1 MEEYGFGDVLAGI
14 WCPFRLPEQGF
25 VWNCP
30 KGSYCPDSTTNIEC
44 PQGMYCDIKTS
55 SLTLEGGA
63 MPCERCGAGTETKTQ
78 STAQMVT
85 QWVIFCLLCLIVLSR
100 IVIRFI
106 RIDNEKLLSALAI
119 DTVMEATKGEGEVQ
133 RVDHKKE
140 QEKYSRL
147 RPKLEL
153 IAERLRKIRNNSAND
168 SPPPQDDDIFYVTK
182 SGDIVFDANAFF
194 DVIDKNKDGVLSFTE
209 LNEIMCLGEDQLNA
223 FIANMQ
229 ARMPQLEQ
237 RVTRHLGTV
246 SRETFVKCFLDA
258 LADAAHLEPTR
269 EEAERLFLEIAEM
282 VEDAGNTPTTRAPSR
297 LSLTARR
304 VSLTAPNK
312 PASLSVSYDKLHTSP
327 ALTSFLSDMQ
337 IYGIVSRFK
346 KKQREEG
353 GKVGEISQE
362 EFVELYPRFLGE
374 VMRPDFTTSLVKSSK
389 SDGLDITFQNL
400 CLAVKIGNDNVNV
413 LDDVTGRFRSRTMV
427 AVMGGT
433 GSGKSSLLNALCGR
447 AHYGKVSGKV
457 FVNGN
462 ESKIEDQ
469 KGVIGFVPQEDIV
482 YPDLTVKENL
492 LYAGRL
498 TLPAGTTS
506 EEIVELAEEVMA
518 SLGLRRIANSLVGDA
533 RRRGIS
539 GGEKKRVNVGI
550 ELMKKPKLLFLE

>member
-1 MEEYGFGDVLAGI
+1 MEEYGFGDILSGI
-14 WCPFRLPEQGF
+14 WCPNRLPSQSF
-25 VWNCP
+25 IWNCP
-30 KGSYCPDSTTNIEC
+30 EGSYCPESTTKIEC
-44 PQGMYCDIKTS
+44 PKGMYCDTKTS

-63 MPCERCGAGTETKTQ
+63 MPCDRCDAGTETKTQ
-78 STAQMVT
+78 STEQVVIT
-85 QWVIFCLLCLIVLSR
+85 WVIFGLLCLIVISR
-100 IVIRFI
+100 IVLRYI
-106 RIDNEKLLSALAI
+106 RIDKEKLLSALAM
-119 DTVMEATKGEGEVQ
+119 DTVMEATRGEDELQ

-140 QEKYSRL
+140 QEKYTKL

-153 IAERLRKIRNNSAND
+153 IAERLRKIRNEDAND
-168 SPPPQDDDIFYVTK
+168 SPPPPQDDIFYVSK
-182 SGDIVFDANAFF
+182 SGDILFDANAFF
-194 DVIDKNKDGVLSFTE
+194 DVIDKNKDGVLSFSE

-223 FIANMQ
+223 FIANMR
-229 ARMPQLEQ
+229 ARMPQLE
-237 RVTRHLGTV
+237 RRATRHLGTV
-246 SRETFVKCFLDA
+246 AKDTFVKCFLDA

-269 EEAERLFLEIAEM
+269 DEAERLFLEIAGE
-282 VEDAGNTPTTRAPSR
+282 EENAPTAHATRRFSVRASA
-297 LSLTARR
+297 T
-304 VSLTAPNK
+304 K
-312 PASLSVSYDKLHTSP
+312 PTSLSVSYERLHSSP

-353 GKVGEISQE
+353 GKVGAISKE
-362 EFVELYPRFLGE
+362 EFVDFYPRFLGE
-374 VMRPDFTTSLVKSSK
+374 VMRPDFTTSLVKPSK
-389 SDGLDITFQNL
+389 SDGLDVTFQNL
-400 CLAVKIGNDNVNV
+400 CLAVKVGKGEMNVV
-413 LDDVTGRFRSRTMV
+413 DGVTGRFCSHTMV

-498 TLPAGTTS
+498 MLPAGTTS
-506 EEIVELAEEVMA
+506 EEIAELAEEVMA
-518 SLGLRRIANSLVGDA
+518 SLGLRRIADSLVGDE

>member
-1 MEEYGFGDVLAGI
+1 MEEYGFGDILAGI
-14 WCPFRLPEQGF
+14 WCPYSTPAAGF

-30 KGSYCPDSTTNIEC
+30 AGSYCPNSTINLTC
-44 PQGMYCDIKTS
+44 PQDLYCNYKTS

-63 MPCERCGAGTETKTQ
+63 MPCDRCDAGVESKTKSREQLIT
-78 STAQMVT
+78 S
-85 QWVIFCLLCLIVLSR
+85 WVIFALFCFIVISR
-100 IVIRFI
+100 IVRRFI
-106 RIDNEKLLSALAI
+106 RIDKEKVTKALAI
-119 DTVMEATKGEGEVQ
+119 DTVMEAMKGKDELQ
-133 RVDHKKE
+133 RVNHKRE

-153 IAERLRKIRNNSAND
+153 IAERLRKIRNDGKNGSQ
-168 SPPPQDDDIFYVTK
+168 SPQDDIFYVSK

-194 DVIDKNKDGVLSFTE
+194 DAIDKNKDGVLSFIE

-229 ARMPQLEQ
+229 DRMPQLEQ
-237 RVTRHLGTV
+237 RTTRHLGTV

-258 LADAAHLEPTR
+258 LADAAHLEPTA
-269 EEAERLFLEIAEM
+269 EEAERLFLEIAGITE
-282 VEDAGNTPTTRAPSR
+282 EEKNAPTTHATRRFSVRAS
-297 LSLTARR
+297 T
-304 VSLTAPNK
+304 TK
-312 PASLSVSYDKLHTSP
+312 PTSLSVSYEKLHTSP

-389 SDGLDITFQNL
+389 SDGLDVTFRNL
-400 CLAVKIGNDNVNV
+400 CLAVKIGNDHVNV
-413 LDDVTGRFRSRTMV
+413 LDDVTGRFCSHTMV

-498 TLPAGTTS
+498 MLPAGTTS

-518 SLGLRRIANSLVGDA
+518 SLGLRRIANSLVGDE